1 MINQIILEYV
11 VKASIAAGLVGSLLL
26 GIHVYND
33 HQQSIGEA
41 RGSARVRA
49 AWDADKA
56 ARAEA
61 DARLRAELQEKKN
74 EAEAKDAKAAQT
86 DIANRAVT
94 VNTNRV
100 LNTTVQTLIGK
111 LGSNPAETNTKY
123 IAALGTVFGECR
135 DALSAMEQNASGH
148 ARDSLKFDR
157 EWPAQDTKVI
167 K

>member
-1 MINQIILEYV
+1 MLRELALEYV

-26 GIHVYND
+26 GIHLYND

-41 RGSARVRA
+41 RGAAKVRA
-49 AWDADKA
+49 AWDADKT

-74 EAEAKDAKAAQT
+74 EAEAKDAKAAQV
-86 DIANRAVT
+86 DNANRAIT

-100 LNTTVQTLIGK
+100 LNTTVQTLVSK
-111 LGSNPAETNTKY
+111 LGRDSGEANSKY
-123 IAALGTVFGECR
+123 AAALGTVFGECR

-157 EWPAQDTKVI
+157 EWPTKSAKMI
-167 K
+167 Q